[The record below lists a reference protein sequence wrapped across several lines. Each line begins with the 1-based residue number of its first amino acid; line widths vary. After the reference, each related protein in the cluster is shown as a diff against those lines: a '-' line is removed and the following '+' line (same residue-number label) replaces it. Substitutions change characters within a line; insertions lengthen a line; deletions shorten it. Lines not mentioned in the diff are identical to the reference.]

1 MTAPTE
7 IEQMIAD
14 ALMRVRLRAPFYATL
29 TLFAEYKVTERVQT
43 AATDGRAIFINAAYF
58 AGLAPAERDGVLL
71 HEVLHAA
78 LLHVPRKGPRDRL
91 VWNIA
96 ADIVVNG
103 IIRQQKGIALPQG
116 VIVNEALQDQSVEE
130 IYYLLQ
136 RDGQAY
142 DLVIADLLDA
152 SAAGGELDA
161 EQRAALE
168 DHWRHALRQAEA
180 NATQFDRAAG
190 DMPRGLLREL
200 ARVEQARLDWRAYL
214 WRFLVQT
221 PTDFGDFDRRFV
233 GQGLYLE
240 GITGESLRVHVCID
254 TSGSVTDE
262 LMAVLLGELR
272 GILRSY
278 PHLQCELYYADAT
291 LYGPYDLTPDNPL
304 PPPVGGGGTDFRP
317 FFAQLAKT
325 FDSFHQGLVIYLTD
339 GYGPFPA
346 TAPPYDV
353 LWVITPGGL
362 DLAEIPFGEAVQL
375 ID

>member
-1 MTAPTE
+1 MTASTE
-7 IEQMIAD
+7 IDQMIAD
-14 ALMRVRLRAPFYATL
+14 SLMRVRLRAPFYATL
-29 TLFAEYKVTERVQT
+29 TLFAEYKVTEKVQT
-43 AATDGRAIFINAAYF
+43 AATDGRDIYINPAYF
-58 AGLAPAERDGVLL
+58 AGLDPRERDGVLL

-91 VWNIA
+91 GWNIA

-103 IIRQQKGIALPQG
+103 IIRKQKGIVLPKG
-116 VIVNEALQDQSVEE
+116 AIINEELQDHSVEE

-142 DLVIADLLDA
+142 DLVIADLLEA
-152 SAAGGELDA
+152 SFAGGELDA
-161 EQRAALE
+161 ERRAALE
-168 DHWRHALRQAEA
+168 DYWRHALRQAEA
-180 NATQFDRAAG
+180 NETQFDRSVG

-200 ARVEQARLDWRAYL
+200 ARIEQARLDWRAYL

-233 GQGLYLE
+233 GRGLYLE
-240 GITGESLRVHVCID
+240 GITGESVRVHVCID

-272 GILRSY
+272 GILRAY
-278 PHLQCELYYADAT
+278 PHLECELYYADAA
-291 LYGPYDLTPDNPL
+291 LYGPYDLTPEKSL

-317 FFAQLAKT
+317 FFARLAQT
-325 FDSFHQGLVIYLTD
+325 FDAFHQGLVIYLTD
-339 GYGPFPA
+339 GYGPFPD

-362 DLAEIPFGEAVQL
+362 DLAGIPFGEAVQL